1 MSKIHVLSDHLT
13 NMIAA
18 GEVVERPAGIV
29 KECVENS
36 IDAHAKTIEIEAFQ
50 GGIERLIITDD
61 GIGMDSEDA
70 HLAFMRHA
78 TSKMHSEDDLF
89 NIQTMG
95 FRGEALPSIASV
107 AKVELTTNDGNE
119 ATLIRYNYGEL
130 VCEESSS
137 CPRGTKIDISGLFVK
152 TPARFKYLKSP
163 SYEFSVIADIVN
175 KMALSHPEIRFIL
188 SNDGRIV
195 FQTSGNG
202 KIQEILYQMYG
213 KEVAQNSIYFEGKN
227 EDFKIHGYAVQPKIN
242 RATKY
247 FMYITLNT
255 RLIRSVPIQKGILD
269 AYGHFMPPNRYPIV
283 VLQIESDTQLV
294 DVNVHPNK
302 WEVRLS
308 KQNQLVELI
317 EETIKQALS
326 NSLQTVQIKP
336 KVKTQ
341 VFEQQTLAFP
351 YPVKK
356 AEDTRIEEGFKE
368 YKKPEKISEYS
379 YENTISNVKEEPI
392 QYPSPIQKT
401 SDFTEIIENKKIQTE
416 IETIE
421 EPIRE
426 DIKEFSESIEE
437 PINEEYRKGYEF
449 FYHLRVI
456 GQLKDSYILCENQD
470 GLVIVDQH
478 AAQERYHYE
487 VLQESLEK
495 PCTSLQ
501 PLMLPIQLDVSANIL
516 SQVLTINEKTKFFG
530 IEFEIF
536 GTDQLIVREIPL
548 WFQDVHEEDFL
559 YDLLDLFDKDNDVD
573 MAKLRKHVLATMACH
588 SSIRFNRSL
597 TLEEM
602 NRVIEDLKKCKQP
615 YHCPHGRPTVITMS
629 DSDLRKEFERG

>member
-1 MSKIHVLSDHLT
+1 MSRIHVLSDHLT

-18 GEVVERPAGIV
+18 GEVVERPAGII

-36 IDAHAKTIEIEAFQ
+36 IDAKARTIEVEAFQ

-61 GIGMDSEDA
+61 GIGMDREDA

-78 TSKMHSEDDLF
+78 TSKMHSEEDLF

-107 AKVELTTNDGNE
+107 AKVEMQTNDGKE
-119 ATLIRYNYGEL
+119 ATLVRYNYGQLE
-130 VCEESSS
+130 CEESSS

-152 TPARFKYLKSP
+152 TPARFKHLKSP
-163 SYEFSVIADIVN
+163 SYEFSVIADIIN

-188 SNDGRIV
+188 SHDGRIV

-213 KEVAQNSIYFEGKN
+213 KEVAQNAIGFEGKN
-227 EDFKIHGYAVQPKIN
+227 DDFKISGYAVQPKIN

-247 FMYITLNT
+247 FMFISLNT
-255 RLIRSVPIQKGILD
+255 RLIRSIPIQKGILD
-269 AYGHFMPPNRYPIV
+269 AYGNFMPPNRFPIV

-308 KQNQLVELI
+308 KQASLVELVSK
-317 EETIKQALS
+317 TIREALS
-326 NSLQTVQIKP
+326 ASLQTVAIKP

-341 VFEQQTLAFP
+341 VFEQPALEFP
-351 YPVKK
+351 VPVKK
-356 AEDTRIEEGFKE
+356 EIKTTSIIEEAFKTYQTPEPFVVQEKEIVFNVPQEDIIPDEKPEIIEEQPVKE
-368 YKKPEKISEYS
+368 YK
-379 YENTISNVKEEPI
+379 
-392 QYPSPIQKT
+392 Q
-401 SDFTEIIENKKIQTE
+401 
-416 IETIE
+416 
-421 EPIRE
+421 
-426 DIKEFSESIEE
+426 
-437 PINEEYRKGYEF
+437 GYEF
-449 FYHLRVI
+449 FYHLNVI
-456 GQLKDSYILCENQD
+456 GQLKDSYILCENED

-487 VLQESLEK
+487 QLQESLTK
-495 PCTSLQ
+495 PCTKKQ
-501 PLMLPIQLDVSANIL
+501 PLMLPIQLDVSANVL
-516 SQVLTINEKTKFFG
+516 SQVMTINEKTEFVG
-530 IEFEIF
+530 IEFEVF

-548 WFQDVHEEDFL
+548 WFQDVHEEAFL
-559 YDLLDLFDKDNDVD
+559 YDLLDFFEKNQDVE
-573 MAKLRKHVLATMACH
+573 MGVLRKHVLATMACH
-588 SSIRFNRSL
+588 SSIRFNRHL
-597 TLEEM
+597 TMEEM
-602 NRVIEDLKKCKQP
+602 KQVIVDLQKCEQP